1 MENLNLIVIAPPN
14 ARYLALLEKLPPSTR
29 ITVGRTPEAF
39 ETAAADA
46 DVVFNGMNVG
56 DTLKRIWK
64 DLGKVK
70 WIHSLSAG
78 LDATLFPELAESPVP
93 LTNSRGVFK
102 RSLAEFA
109 IGGMLFFA
117 KDFRRMLKN
126 QAAARWEQF
135 DVEELHGRTLGVFG
149 YGEIGRATAEKA
161 HALGMKVIATRRR
174 PELSKNDPIVD
185 KFYSIDQRLELI
197 AASDYVV
204 AAAPLTPET
213 KAILS
218 DREFA
223 AMKPTGVFINVGRGP
238 VVDEAALIRV
248 LQAGKIR
255 GAALDVFEVEPLPES
270 SPLWRL
276 ENVLLSPHCA
286 DHTSTWLEEAMQFFV
301 DNFERFADGRPLEN
315 VTDKRAG
322 Y

>member
-1 MENLNLIVIAPPN
+1 
-14 ARYLALLEKLPPSTR
+14 
-29 ITVGRTPEAF
+29 
-39 ETAAADA
+39 
-46 DVVFNGMNVG
+46 
-56 DTLKRIWK
+56 
-64 DLGKVK
+64 
-70 WIHSLSAG
+70 
-78 LDATLFPELAESPVP
+78 
-93 LTNSRGVFK
+93 
-102 RSLAEFA
+102 
-109 IGGMLFFA
+109 
-117 KDFRRMLKN
+117 
-126 QAAARWEQF
+126 
-135 DVEELHGRTLGVFG
+135 
-149 YGEIGRATAEKA
+149 
-161 HALGMKVIATRRR
+161 
-174 PELSKNDPIVD
+174 LSKNDPIVD

-223 AMKPTGVFINVGRGP
+223 AMKPAAVFINVGRGP

-255 GAALDVFEVEPLPES
+255 GAALDVFEVEPLPEA
-270 SPLWRL
+270 SPLWKL

-301 DNFERFADGRPLEN
+301 DNFERFAEGRQLEN